1 MKLTGK
7 ICVITGG
14 ASGIGLEIA
23 KCFAAAGGR
32 VAIADIDLDAAKQVA
47 AALGDGHM
55 GIDMDVTDPD
65 AV

>member
-1 MKLTGK
+1 MKLPGK

-32 VAIADIDLDAAKQVA
+32 V
-47 AALGDGHM
+47 
-55 GIDMDVTDPD
+55 P
-65 AV
+65 